1 MLGALEVLSMAD
13 VAELEQ
19 VILSSL
25 GENEQMSKKDFNKIV
40 EIDSAYM
47 ASTLRKLIREG
58 RIVSGS
64 DGSTRVYRLVR

>member
-1 MLGALEVLSMAD
+1 MAD
-13 VAELEQ
+13 TMELEH

-25 GENEQMSKKDFNKIV
+25 GENDQMSKKDFNKLI

-64 DGSTRVYRLVR
+64 DGSTRVYRLVRR